1 MAKKTLK
8 GYQLAELLANRG
20 VAADVETCSLIARHS
35 QTMQNNAIA
44 ECSGHP
50 IYQDPN
56 CRRYLQSLSNEELA
70 EMQERF
76 HAHLEKSDTRARNR
90 IEKLVATIDGI
101 AGIHW
106 QGDPRGTVVRLA
118 PAPDYQPDRC
128 MRSQPYEVCVP
139 VD

>member
-8 GYQLAELLANRG
+8 GYQLAESLANRG

-35 QTMQNNAIA
+35 QTMQNNAVA
-44 ECSGHP
+44 DCNGHP
-50 IYQDPN
+50 IYYDRSAQS
-56 CRRYLQSLSNEELA
+56 YLRSLTSEQEA

-76 HAHLEKSDTRARNR
+76 HAHLEKSDTRARSR

-106 QGDPRGTVVRLA
+106 QGDPRGTVVRLV
-118 PAPDYQPDRC
+118 PAPDYDPERC

>member
-1 MAKKTLK
+1 MARKTLK

-35 QTMQNNAIA
+35 QTVQNNAVA
-44 ECSGHP
+44 SCGGPP
-50 IYQDPN
+50 IYYDPN
-56 CRRYLQSLSNEELA
+56 SRRYLQSLTPEQEA

-90 IEKLVATIDGI
+90 IEQLVSTIEGI

-106 QGDPRGTVVRLA
+106 QGDPRGTVVRLV
-118 PAPDYQPDRC
+118 PAPDYDPKRC